1 MKMRNPFL
9 IQVVIENNPAKRED
23 KDHHHFLLK
32 VMTHVVIHLYLTKNN
47 LRKESNLKNQHQSWK
62 NLTRK

>member
-1 MKMRNPFL
+1 MRNPFL

-23 KDHHHFLLK
+23 KDHHHLPLK
-32 VMTHVVIHLYLTKNN
+32 VMTHVVIHLNLTKNN
-47 LRKESNLKNQHQSWK
+47 LRKESSLKNQHQSWK